1 MALSIHVHSNKLM
14 FPSQLTHLAVK
25 PGSRANALA
34 GSQDLSIKKAH
45 FHSNKQKEATCP
57 LSSQCS
63 SLD

>member
-25 PGSRANALA
+25 ASSPANALA

-45 FHSNKQKEATCP
+45 FHSNTQREATSP
-57 LSSQCS
+57 LFPQYSN
-63 SLD
+63 LD